1 MMNNLIETWLRAQH
15 IDVASDEYDEVGWAV
30 DELFNLAYSDPY
42 KLLNIIVDILKQDSS
57 EKTLG
62 ALGAGVIE
70 DLLVHHGDECIA
82 EIARLAGENKSFNK
96 MLQFTYVDFE
106 DVSIN
111 VYETIQSIKYID
123 SNN

>member
-1 MMNNLIETWLRAQH
+1 MNNLIETWLRAQH